1 VTNSGR
7 LEALMQTTTAD
18 AVYHH
23 DTLPCG
29 IEYAVR
35 PLPGRHVV
43 SMEIRVLA
51 GMSEEPPD
59 RLGLAHILED
69 TITKGT
75 ERRDAR
81 ALSDAFDAIGASRGG
96 GAGLETT
103 TFTCTVLPEFFQQAV
118 ALHAEFLR
126 TPTFPQDMLDVAI
139 ELTRQEH
146 LALQDDAQELA
157 DKYLS
162 RQVYGPVL
170 GRHTLGEPE
179 TIGNITRGAVVGQ
192 WEKFFAA
199 GRVQVSVAGAVE
211 PARVAAA
218 LEREFAGFGA
228 AARAGREH
236 YRAEFSARTTHYD
249 KQLEQEQIGIAF
261 PGVYVTAADYPTQRV
276 VIGILAGGM
285 SARLFTEVREKQ
297 GLVYW
302 VSAWQETPRGAGM
315 IFLGASTTP
324 ERCDRTHHT
333 LLREIDRLTEDLD
346 QEELERTLA
355 GIEASTRTRG
365 YTTRA
370 LCAELADDLF
380 HRGRPMPTDE
390 KLALLR
396 AVTIDDVK
404 AFLAAHPRDRLS
416 VVTLGPKALSE

>member
-1 VTNSGR
+1 
-7 LEALMQTTTAD
+7 MQTTTAR

-35 PLPGRHVV
+35 PLDGRHVV

-51 GMSEEPPD
+51 GMGEEPAD
-59 RLGLAHILED
+59 KLGLAHILED

-81 ALSDAFDAIGASRGG
+81 ALSDAFDAIGASHGG

-103 TFTCTVLPEFFQQAV
+103 TFTCTVLPEFFEQAV
-118 ALHAEFLR
+118 SLHAEFLR
-126 TPTFPQDMLDVAI
+126 TPTFPQEMLDVAI

-146 LALQDDAQELA
+146 LALQDDAQDLA

-170 GRHTLGEPE
+170 GRHTLGEPA
-179 TIGNITRGAVVGQ
+179 TLANISRDAVVAQ
-192 WEKFFAA
+192 WQQFFSA
-199 GRVQVSVAGAVE
+199 GRMQVSVAGPVE
-211 PARVAAA
+211 PQKVADVF
-218 LEREFAGFGA
+218 EREFGGFGS
-228 AARAGREH
+228 AARAGRSH
-236 YRAEFSARTTHYD
+236 YRPEFDPRRTHYP
-249 KQLEQEQIGIAF
+249 KTLEQEQIGIAF
-261 PGVYVTAADYPTQRV
+261 PGVYITAADYPTQRV
-276 VIGILAGGM
+276 IIGILAGGM
-285 SARLFTEVREKQ
+285 SSRLFTEVREKQ

-302 VSAWQETPRGAGM
+302 VSAWQETPRGTGM

-324 ERCDRTHHT
+324 ERCDKTYHT

-346 QEELERTLA
+346 QEEMDRTLA
-355 GIEASTRTRG
+355 GIEASTKTRG

-380 HRGRPMPTDE
+380 HRGRPMPIEE

-404 AFLAAHPRDRLS
+404 TYLAAHPRDRLS
-416 VVTLGPKALSE
+416 VVTLGPKALAE